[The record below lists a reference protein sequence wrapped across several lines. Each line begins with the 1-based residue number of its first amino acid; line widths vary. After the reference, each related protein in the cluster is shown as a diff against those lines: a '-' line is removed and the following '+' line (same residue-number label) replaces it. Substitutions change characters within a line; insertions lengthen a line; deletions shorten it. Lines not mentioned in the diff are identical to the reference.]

1 MVRTRLI
8 FAAVLAGTIA
18 AGMATGQGLRAHQQQ
33 EQAPK
38 EEITLLLKTTLP
50 GIEGKEVNIVHI
62 SVPPGFVTERHFHPG
77 HVFIYVLEGA
87 VTIEMEGEAPIK
99 LGPGDVLHEAPNRS
113 MVGKNLS
120 STHGAELV
128 VFQIGDKDQPL
139 TVNAE

>member
-1 MVRTRLI
+1 MVRTSLI

-18 AGMATGQGLRAHQQQ
+18 AGMATGQGLRAHEQQK
-33 EQAPK
+33 QAPK
-38 EEITLLLKTTLP
+38 EKITSLLKTTLP
-50 GIEGKEVNIVHI
+50 GMEGKEVNIVHI

-128 VFQIGDKDQPL
+128 VFQIGDKDKPL
-139 TVNAE
+139 AVEAE

>member
-1 MVRTRLI
+1 MIRTSLI

-18 AGMATGQGLRAHQQQ
+18 AGMATGQGLRAHEQQK
-33 EQAPK
+33 QAPK
-38 EEITLLLKTTLP
+38 EKITSLLKTTLP
-50 GIEGKEVNIVHI
+50 GMEGKEVNIVHI
-62 SVPPGFVTERHFHPG
+62 SVPPGFVTEKHFHPG

-128 VFQIGDKDQPL
+128 VFQIGDKDKPL
-139 TVNAE
+139 AVEAE